1 MNLSKTLTFAEAIF
15 SETAVR
21 KGIDNSPTP
30 THLENLKYL
39 GLSLDKIEAA
49 FPDLKYNSIYRSKK
63 LNTAIGGSLTS
74 FHSQGCAAD
83 LSCSNKANLFNWIKN
98 NIPFTELIWEFG
110 DANQPAWVHF
120 AIVKGRE
127 NEKEILRA
135 ISENKRTK
143 YIPFK

>member
-1 MNLSKTLTFAEAIF
+1 MNLSNTLTLEEAIF

-30 THLENLKYL
+30 EHLENLKYL
-39 GLSLDKIEAA
+39 GLSLDKIKAA

-74 FHSQGCAAD
+74 FHSKGGAGD
-83 LSCSNKANLFNWIKN
+83 LSSSDKAKLFYWIKE

-110 DANQPAWVHF
+110 DNNQPAWVHF

-135 ISENKRTK
+135 KSVNKRTVYEK
-143 YIPFK
+143 F